1 MFLLTDFENLKIKS
15 AKSAHRDML
24 YVFIRVSDHIY
35 IYIYIYTVFLIKAIK

>member
-24 YVFIRVSDHIY
+24 YVFIKVSDHIY
-35 IYIYIYTVFLIKAIK
+35 IYISIFILYF